1 MSDILT
7 LAQNLVNTLT
17 PDYIKTL
24 DKSEKKENIQKLKE
38 YGENSQVKQDD
49 TLRQNIK
56 KDVRELTTNLNCNP
70 TDQFNEMILAA
81 REKQSCDEQCQFRKK
96 AHMLREK
103 CMEAKKYE
111 SIDEEKALVEC
122 KKFFIFAHGQEAWDK
137 HREKELSEKAD
148 HIIRKFK
155 ERIKKER
162 KEILHNIDTYNSQ
175 FENII
180 NVIDLY
186 KKLRREN
193 IALKKNIKVESNDV
207 LTSDRKTVYEEQG
220 IDSLRFYYFI
230 MIFIYVIIVIVFLI
244 SMAFF
249 PSSFELKKQI
259 GFFIGICLLPFI
271 SPTILSV
278 IISILYSIY
287 DIIPKNVRLSIT
299 K

>member
-1 MSDILT
+1 
-7 LAQNLVNTLT
+7 
-17 PDYIKTL
+17 
-24 DKSEKKENIQKLKE
+24 
-38 YGENSQVKQDD
+38 
-49 TLRQNIK
+49 
-56 KDVRELTTNLNCNP
+56 
-70 TDQFNEMILAA
+70 MILAA

-148 HIIRKFK
+148 HIISKFK

-175 FENII
+175 FENSK

-220 IDSLRFYYFI
+220 IESLRFYYFI

>member
-17 PDYIKTL
+17 PDYIKKL

-38 YGENSQVKQDD
+38 YGENSQVKQDT

-148 HIIRKFK
+148 HIISKFK

-175 FENII
+175 FENSK

-220 IDSLRFYYFI
+220 IESLRFYYFI